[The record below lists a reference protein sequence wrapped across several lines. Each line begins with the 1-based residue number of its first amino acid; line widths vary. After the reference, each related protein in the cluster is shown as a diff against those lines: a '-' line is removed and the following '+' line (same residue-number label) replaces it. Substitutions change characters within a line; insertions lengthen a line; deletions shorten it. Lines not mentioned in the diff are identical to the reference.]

1 MSKPRNP
8 NPPIRTQLVKNKKAQ
23 DSVWYVIERKV
34 QYNHEK
40 NTNNVL
46 ESHCI
51 GILKNK
57 EDDYK
62 DMIPIDEWNEQQK
75 QKKQEKRKLAKEK
88 KRIVT
93 PTINDTRTSD
103 RIIYKPHHLFVFMM
117 LAWAAGYTNCHG
129 AATFLNSRMDALK
142 KFFDDFKDIE
152 LSNDC
157 LYRFLLL
164 LSDDCNEGLL
174 EEFNQMLID
183 EAQDCDEGERARTVL
198 AVDGQA
204 VRATK
209 VEAGNPRPRYVLSVY
224 DNGSELILAQEIVG
238 DKTNEITHIEGL
250 LQKVNI
256 LGKIVTA
263 DALHATVRFV
273 NAVLNGGGHYLIKIK
288 NNNPVLKEWIK
299 GLFEAKHLEEL
310 HLEDKERDYGHGR
323 IEKRSIRVLPGSLLS
338 PELKKKWKCTEEG
351 TIAELTSV
359 RYDKTTDKS
368 STEVSY
374 LVSSLPYTE
383 NNIAKTLLS
392 ANRSRWGIETTHWLL
407 DIVYSQDRIQ
417 CKNERFFKGITL
429 FNKIVLNFVRVAKKK
444 EEKRRGKK
452 ISQESF
458 KGIIS
463 NIEDFFRL
471 YMDIIK
477 IPNMVEA

>member
-1 MSKPRNP
+1 MSRPRNP
-8 NPPIRTQLVKNKKAQ
+8 NPPIRTHLVKQQKYGGI
-23 DSVWYVIERKV
+23 WYVMERKV
-34 QYNHEK
+34 QYSNEK
-40 NTNNVL
+40 KQTICLDSKALGVL
-46 ESHCI
+46 
-51 GILKNK
+51 LNK
-57 EDDYK
+57 SDDVK

-383 NNIAKTLLS
+383 DNIAKTLLS

-429 FNKIVLNFVRVAKKK
+429 FNKLVLNFVRVAKKK

-477 IPNMVEA
+477 IPNMVKA